1 MMRLGIIVAFI
12 VIVFDQITKKIA
24 TKYLES
30 EILIISDFLNFV
42 LVYNKGISFSMFETQ
57 SLLGPW
63 IFSLIAL
70 AIICGLFFWLKNAES
85 KIISV
90 SLGLL
95 IGGAFGNVLDRVFV
109 GAVVDFIDFHKFGY
123 HWPAFNLADVA
134 IFVGV
139 FIIVC
144 INLFFSSKVKRSS

>member
-1 MMRLGIIVAFI
+1 MMRLGIIVALI

-24 TKYLES
+24 TTYLATETFK
-30 EILIISDFLNFV
+30 IFDFLNFV
-42 LVYNKGISFSMFETQ
+42 LVYNKGISFSMFETE
-57 SLLGPW
+57 SLWGPW
-63 IFSLIAL
+63 IFSLIAI

-95 IGGAFGNVLDRVFV
+95 IGGALGNVIDRVLI
-109 GAVVDFIDFHKFGY
+109 GAVIDFIDFHKYGF
-123 HWPAFNLADVA
+123 HWPAFNIADVA
-134 IFVGV
+134 IFLGV

-144 INLFFSSKVKRSS
+144 INLFFNSKVNRTS